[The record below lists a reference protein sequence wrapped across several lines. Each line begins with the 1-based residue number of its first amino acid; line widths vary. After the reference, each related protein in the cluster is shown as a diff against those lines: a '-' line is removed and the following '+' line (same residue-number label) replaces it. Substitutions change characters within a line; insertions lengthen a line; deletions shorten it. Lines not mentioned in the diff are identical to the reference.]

1 MQPGSCV
8 HPGTILIAGSPSEII
23 FRGSV
28 LHLYVLRS
36 LVQTLPGWKLF
47 TSSGS
52 LLLHC
57 CGGHCAFCRITDT
70 IYSYIIY
77 LYYNQVTW
85 YQCSHTTATRQGACL
100 SPHMMRMI
108 SIEIC
113 SLPSMWNELDSLHQ
127 EKESWHERSQKGTRG
142 LGSNFLWVHP
152 AAFWCLCL
160 PCGVT
165 APPHSFFI
173 HTVISSAR
181 CWFLALMS
189 TLVCYIVA

>member
-1 MQPGSCV
+1 MSSLEICFKNQQGFQAMVMQPGSCV

-127 EKESWHERSQKGTRG
+127 EKES
-142 LGSNFLWVHP
+142 
-152 AAFWCLCL
+152 
-160 PCGVT
+160 
-165 APPHSFFI
+165 
-173 HTVISSAR
+173 
-181 CWFLALMS
+181 
-189 TLVCYIVA
+189 